1 MFVKLL
7 KKENLTLNEI
17 ITIIIYCLIS
27 LAILLVFIYSNNIE
41 LKKTILSFYSSST
54 VLFLYIFGYKSLRK
68 MIFTQ
73 IWIFISLM
81 HLTFFLLTKDKTDLF
96 YKRGSAVNIF
106 GYTIIAV
113 ILIQLFRFISL
124 KIQKKE
130 LVCPSRNG
138 IDMFDN
144 RKTNFFDTIFFLFY
158 ILAFVGYIIITSE

>member
-17 ITIIIYCLIS
+17 ITIIIYLVIS
-27 LAILLVFIYSNNIE
+27 FAILLVFNYSHNIE
-41 LKKTILSFYSSST
+41 LKKLLLSFYSSST
-54 VLFLYIFGYKSLRK
+54 ILFLYIFGYKSLRK

-73 IWIFISLM
+73 IWIFISLI
-81 HLTFFLLTKDKTDLF
+81 HLIFFLLTKNNTDLF
-96 YKRGSAVNIF
+96 YKRGSAVSLF
-106 GYTIIAV
+106 GYTFIAI

-130 LVCPSRNG
+130 LVCPSSGG

-144 RKTNFFDTIFFLFY
+144 RETNFFDNIFFLLY
-158 ILAFVGYIIITSE
+158 ILAVVGYIIITNE

>member
-17 ITIIIYCLIS
+17 ITIIVYFVIS
-27 LAILLVFIYSNNIE
+27 LAILLVFNYSNNIE
-41 LKKTILSFYSSST
+41 LKKTLLSFYSSST
-54 VLFLYIFGYKSLRK
+54 ILFLYIFGYKSLRK

-73 IWIFISLM
+73 IWVFISLM
-81 HLTFFLLTKDKTDLF
+81 HLIFFLLTKDNTDLF

-106 GYTIIAV
+106 GYTLIAL
-113 ILIQLFRFISL
+113 ILIQLLRFISL

-144 RKTNFFDTIFFLFY
+144 RETNFFDFIFFLFY
-158 ILAFVGYIIITSE
+158 MLAFVGYIIITSE

>member
-7 KKENLTLNEI
+7 KKENLILNEI
-17 ITIIIYCLIS
+17 IAIIIYLVIS
-27 LAILLVFIYSNNIE
+27 LAILLVFNFSNNIE
-41 LKKTILSFYSSST
+41 LKKTLLSFYSSST
-54 VLFLYIFGYKSLRK
+54 ILFLYIFGYKSFRK

-73 IWIFISLM
+73 IWIFISLT
-81 HLTFFLLTKDKTDLF
+81 HLIFFLLTKDNIDLF

-106 GYTIIAV
+106 GYTLIAI

-124 KIQKKE
+124 KTQNKE

-144 RKTNFFDTIFFLFY
+144 RETNFFDFIFFLFY

>member
-1 MFVKLL
+1 MCVKLL

-17 ITIIIYCLIS
+17 IAIIIYFLIS
-27 LAILLVFIYSNNIE
+27 LAIFLVFNYSNNIE
-41 LKKTILSFYSSST
+41 FKKTILSFYSSST

-81 HLTFFLLTKDKTDLF
+81 HLIFFLLTKDNTDLF

-106 GYTIIAV
+106 GYTLIAV

-130 LVCPSRNG
+130 LVCPSSGG
-138 IDMFDN
+138 IDMFDY
-144 RKTNFFDTIFFLFY
+144 RKTNFFDFIFFLFY